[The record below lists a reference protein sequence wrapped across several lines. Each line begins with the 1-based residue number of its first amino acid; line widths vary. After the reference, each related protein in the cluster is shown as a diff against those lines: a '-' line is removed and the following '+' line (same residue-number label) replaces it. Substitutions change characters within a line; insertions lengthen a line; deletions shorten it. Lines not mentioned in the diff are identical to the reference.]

1 MNAHTR
7 AEALRLLD
15 EMDKQDALEDAS
27 ARTAYYEASEK
38 LRALLSASDDVPG
51 EIGALTTK
59 LAAMQTSLDSD
70 VAEAL
75 IEGWDELFDAAPA
88 AANGWRTMESAPR
101 DATPVDLWRHGER
114 LTNYRRVKL
123 APDNVFYEP
132 VESGYSCVR
141 DAEYWRPLPE
151 PPNGETK

>member
-38 LRALLSASDDVPG
+38 LRVLLSASDDVP
-51 EIGALTTK
+51 
-59 LAAMQTSLDSD
+59 D
-70 VAEAL
+70 
-75 IEGWDELFDAAPA
+75 
-88 AANGWRTMESAPR
+88 GWRTMESAPR
-101 DATPVDLWRHGER
+101 DGTPVDLWRDGER

-141 DAEYWRPLPE
+141 DAEYWRTLPE

>member
-38 LRALLSASDDVPG
+38 LRALLSASD
-51 EIGALTTK
+51 
-59 LAAMQTSLDSD
+59 
-70 VAEAL
+70 
-75 IEGWDELFDAAPA
+75 
-88 AANGWRTMESAPR
+88 NGWRTMESAPR

-141 DAEYWRPLPE
+141 DAEYWRPLRE

>member
-7 AEALRLLD
+7 AEALRLVDQIRRDVSWLCGTPG
-15 EMDKQDALEDAS
+15 EHAAS
-27 ARTAYYEASEK
+27 NCEK
-38 LRALLSASDDVPG
+38 LRALLSASD
-51 EIGALTTK
+51 
-59 LAAMQTSLDSD
+59 
-70 VAEAL
+70 
-75 IEGWDELFDAAPA
+75 
-88 AANGWRTMESAPR
+88 NGWRTMESAPR

-141 DAEYWRPLPE
+141 DAEYWRTLPP
-151 PPNGETK
+151 PPNGETE